1 MKKIILISSIWLI
14 SIITS
19 IIWTYENPERI
30 EVVKNYF
37 KKNKNIKIDTKK
49 INEKIIIANSFS
61 INLNKIISLS
71 EKTAFVTHP
80 NNKEFNPENLVVYS
94 QNGFILK
101 KLQSKKLNLPSTFTL
116 QRN

>member
-1 MKKIILISSIWLI
+1 MLKLQPSKMKKIILISSIWLI

-61 INLNKIISLS
+61 INLNKSLFS
-71 EKTAFVTHP
+71 WLIVSLP
-80 NNKEFNPENLVVYS
+80 NN
-94 QNGFILK
+94 
-101 KLQSKKLNLPSTFTL
+101 
-116 QRN
+116 

>member
-1 MKKIILISSIWLI
+1 MLKLQPSKMKKIILISSIWLI

-37 KKNKNIKIDTKK
+37 KKNKNIKIDNKK

-61 INLNKIISLS
+61 INLN
-71 EKTAFVTHP
+71 
-80 NNKEFNPENLVVYS
+80 
-94 QNGFILK
+94 
-101 KLQSKKLNLPSTFTL
+101 
-116 QRN
+116 